1 MTTARTMAQ
10 RSLAIVVTVL
20 LFVGG
25 WTLVL
30 QPLYGLPV
38 TAIERLNDTRF
49 ELARLQA
56 LASESG
62 DLTVDDLDRLEQS
75 VAPLIFSSPKDG
87 AAFVAA
93 VDSLIRSA
101 NVQLLELRTADPTK
115 VANLTRFTIDVRM
128 TASEE
133 ALIGLLIAAERHRPL
148 LLIERAVV
156 TTTASMIDN
165 SSTPVSAELR
175 VSAFAGEND
184 QPSDGEARAR

>member
-1 MTTARTMAQ
+1 MTTVRTMAQ

-62 DLTVDDLDRLEQS
+62 DLTADDVDRLEQS

-165 SSTPVSAELR
+165 GSTPVSVELR

>member
-1 MTTARTMAQ
+1 MTTVRTMAQ

-20 LFVGG
+20 LFVSG

-30 QPLYGLPV
+30 QPLYALPV

-62 DLTVDDLDRLEQS
+62 DLTADDVDRLEQS

>member
-1 MTTARTMAQ
+1 MTTVRTMAQ

-62 DLTVDDLDRLEQS
+62 DLTADDVDRLEQS

-133 ALIGLLIAAERHRPL
+133 ALIGLLIASERHRPL

>member
-10 RSLAIVVTVL
+10 RSVAIVVTVL
-20 LFVGG
+20 LFVSG

-30 QPLYGLPV
+30 QPLYALPV

-165 SSTPVSAELR
+165 GSTPVSVELR

>member
-1 MTTARTMAQ
+1 MTTVRTMAQ

-62 DLTVDDLDRLEQS
+62 DLTADDVDRLEQS

-184 QPSDGEARAR
+184 QPSEGEARAR

>member
-10 RSLAIVVTVL
+10 RSVAIVVTVL
-20 LFVGG
+20 LFVSG

-30 QPLYGLPV
+30 QPLYALPV

-62 DLTVDDLDRLEQS
+62 DLTADDVDRLEQS

>member
-10 RSLAIVVTVL
+10 RSVAIVVTVL
-20 LFVGG
+20 LFVSG

-101 NVQLLELRTADPTK
+101 NVQLLELRPADPTK

-175 VSAFAGEND
+175 VSAFAGKND
-184 QPSDGEARAR
+184 QPSEGEARAR

>member
-1 MTTARTMAQ
+1 MTTVRTMAQ

-62 DLTVDDLDRLEQS
+62 DLTADDVDRLEQS

-101 NVQLLELRTADPTK
+101 NVQLLELRTVDPTK

>member
-38 TAIERLNDTRF
+38 AAIERLNDTRF

-62 DLTVDDLDRLEQS
+62 DLTADDVDRLEQS

-165 SSTPVSAELR
+165 GSTPVSAELR

>member
-10 RSLAIVVTVL
+10 RSVAIVVTVL

-165 SSTPVSAELR
+165 GSTPVSVELR

>member
-1 MTTARTMAQ
+1 MTTVRTMAQ

>member
-1 MTTARTMAQ
+1 MTTVRTMAQ

-62 DLTVDDLDRLEQS
+62 DLTADDVDRLEQS

>member
-10 RSLAIVVTVL
+10 RSVAIVVTVL

-62 DLTVDDLDRLEQS
+62 DLTADDVDRLEQS

-165 SSTPVSAELR
+165 GSTPVSAELR

>member
-1 MTTARTMAQ
+1 MTTVRTMAQ

-62 DLTVDDLDRLEQS
+62 DLTADDVDRLEQS

-101 NVQLLELRTADPTK
+101 NVQLLELRPADPTK

>member
-1 MTTARTMAQ
+1 MTTVRTMAQ

-30 QPLYGLPV
+30 QPLYALPV

-62 DLTVDDLDRLEQS
+62 DLTADDVDRLEQS